1 MFNTNLKMFFNGQDI
16 QTSKNVL
23 ISAHVNHV
31 NVINLERNNIHNR
44 ENAEYKV
51 KYIDNIIDIT
61 DKNGNEY
68 NIAID
73 IYNNNNFTFTK
84 GQSLSLL
91 RPIKGYL
98 KMDICLSKMLLSKI
112 KKINIYDKNGQ
123 IIVSGITKNGLLTGT
138 VLDENGIEN
147 NYKHGVLI
155 EK

>member
-1 MFNTNLKMFFNGQDI
+1 MFNSNLKMFFNGQDI

-31 NVINLERNNIHNR
+31 NVINLERNNIINR

-61 DKNGNEY
+61 DNNGNEY
-68 NIAID
+68 KIAID

-98 KMDICLSKMLLSKI
+98 KIDVCLSKMLLNKI

-123 IIVSGITKNGLLTGT
+123 IIISGITTNGLLTGT
-138 VLDENGIEN
+138 VLDENGIVN
-147 NYKHGVLI
+147 NYKNGVLI